1 MLCVDEA
8 ERGRVEQGEGTPR
21 VEDPV
26 ARAAAQGLLDALRAV
41 EIDARSGGEMP
52 RSTLTATH
60 LIN

>member
-1 MLCVDEA
+1 M
-8 ERGRVEQGEGTPR
+8 EQGEGTAR
-21 VEDPV
+21 VEDPA
-26 ARAAAQGLLDALRAV
+26 ARAATQRLTDALRAV